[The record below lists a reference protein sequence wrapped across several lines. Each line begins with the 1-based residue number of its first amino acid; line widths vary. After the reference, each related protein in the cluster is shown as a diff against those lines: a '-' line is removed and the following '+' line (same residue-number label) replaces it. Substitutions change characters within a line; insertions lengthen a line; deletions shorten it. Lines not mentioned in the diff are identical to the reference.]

1 MQQDSVESRAFPV
14 AGDEHG
20 NIVLIGPRMP
30 GLAAP
35 FTRLA
40 RQVGPAALEGFED
53 KRLIRLQFRLNCEA
67 CRQRARA
74 GTDAASG
81 RPSLGER
88 RTVAR
93 SSPGS
98 PRFMGP
104 LARAGRG
111 RAPRT
116 GAFELWKSGIVHGS
130 SVAQFPYFSNQLSSP
145 AIRTKPLPHAEERG
159 RSPARDGRSSER
171 PMASRLEACSRSG
184 RRSCA
189 WSALRDAPS
198 ALLGTRE
205 VKYPKLSASRTIS
218 RRSR

>member
-1 MQQDSVESRAFPV
+1 MSALSFKSPSWSRWERARRLKAPGFPHAFGRAAARVLLRPV
-14 AGDEHG
+14 WFF
-20 NIVLIGPRMP
+20 
-30 GLAAP
+30 LAAGCFGVKAP
-35 FTRLA
+35 VRAYWISLDFLLSEMSLFNGLR
-40 RQVGPAALEGFED
+40 GIFE
-53 KRLIRLQFRLNCEA
+53 IIF
-67 CRQRARA
+67 
-74 GTDAASG
+74 
-81 RPSLGER
+81 
-88 RTVAR
+88 
-93 SSPGS
+93 
-98 PRFMGP
+98 FMGS

-116 GAFELWKSGIVHGS
+116 GAFELWKSGIIHSS

-145 AIRTKPLPHAEERG
+145 AIRAEPLPHAEERG

>member
-1 MQQDSVESRAFPV
+1 MNALSYKPLSWSRRERARRLKAPGLPTLSVEPPPV
-14 AGDEHG
+14 SFCVRFG
-20 NIVLIGPRMP
+20 
-30 GLAAP
+30 
-35 FTRLA
+35 FSWRLA
-40 RQVGPAALEGFED
+40 VSASKPPSGPIGFPW
-53 KRLIRLQFRLNCEA
+53 I
-67 CRQRARA
+67 
-74 GTDAASG
+74 
-81 RPSLGER
+81 SLSLSEISLFNGLRGIFEIIF
-88 RTVAR
+88 
-93 SSPGS
+93 
-98 PRFMGP
+98 FMGS

-116 GAFELWKSGIVHGS
+116 GAFELWKSGIIHSS
-130 SVAQFPYFSNQLSSP
+130 SVAHFPYFSNQLSSP
-145 AIRTKPLPHAEERG
+145 AIRAEPLPHAEERG